1 MGLRSVRGVVS
12 PTMCLIAGSL
22 LLLVGVT
29 SPASAHA
36 ERAKSTPKE
45 GERVTAAPSELTITF
60 TEPPAGNAKV
70 SVLDGCDDEVAL
82 SREVSNLEIVA
93 ELGEGQP
100 GKWKVST
107 TLVSGLDGHP
117 TKDRWT
123 FNVAGEADCSQE
135 AAPAPAATEEETGDG
150 GVPSILI
157 IGAVGGLALVGLAV
171 LFRKGRSTA

>member
-1 MGLRSVRGVVS
+1 MRGLVRR
-12 PTMCLIAGSL
+12 TILLFAGSL
-22 LLLVGVT
+22 LLLVGVA

-36 ERAKSTPKE
+36 ERAESTPKE
-45 GERVTAAPSELTITF
+45 GERVTAAPSTVTITF

-70 SVLDGCDDEVAL
+70 SVLDGCGEEVAL
-82 SREVSNLEIVA
+82 SREVSNLQIVT
-93 ELGEGQP
+93 EVGEGQP

-117 TKDRWT
+117 TKDRWS
-123 FNVAGEADCSQE
+123 FNVAGGADCSE
-135 AAPAPAATEEETGDG
+135 DAAPAPAATEEGTEDG